1 MADLNQPAFAPLWC
15 ACKACGHWWDDW
27 QPVHVPV
34 ATWIAHTRTLRCPHC
49 GKGQRNVLLRTTP
62 LAEKPDGPHAA

>member
-1 MADLNQPAFAPLWC
+1 MPDLNQPAFAPLWC
-15 ACKACGHWWDDW
+15 ACKACGHWWDAW

-62 LAEKPDGPHAA
+62 LADKPDGPHAA